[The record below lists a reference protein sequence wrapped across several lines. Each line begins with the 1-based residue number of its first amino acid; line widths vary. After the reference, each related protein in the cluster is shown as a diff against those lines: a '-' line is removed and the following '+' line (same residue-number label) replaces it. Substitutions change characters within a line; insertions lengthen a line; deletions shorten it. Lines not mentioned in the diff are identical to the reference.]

1 MSVLGLIF
9 DRLNIVGAFKQLG
22 STQQRKDTL
31 FALAFGQLLVQSTFI
46 PITLTIPSIATYFS
60 VDIDDASWSVIARL
74 LVLGSTVFISAR
86 LGDKYGYALV
96 FFVGL
101 IVMSIANLLAATSGN
116 LTQLIIWSGLGG
128 VGGALVSANS
138 NAILS
143 VVFSANERGRAF
155 AVPVTASRI
164 GTLLGVGL
172 YGLFLSFVSWRLVFV
187 STLLM
192 GLLAIYYSYPILKYH
207 FQGLLGERK
216 SIKINYLSAALLVA
230 TLSVFILSGSHLH
243 DGSESFTSPE
253 ALGYHVPMH
262 ALALALGLLFFVTQ
276 IRSSNPFLDFQYFR
290 RKYFSMALF
299 SNTTFHLSMLTI
311 FTLVPIVVEDGLGY
325 TPLVVSCI
333 LLVHQSFG
341 LWLPAIAGMIYD
353 RYNTRWLG
361 PVSLMLVAIGVGLL
375 GIFAAVV
382 PVWGIPILLIPASI
396 GTGLFISP
404 YNALVMNTLPENR
417 GFASGMLETTRQMG
431 HTIGT
436 TMAAMIL
443 GLSLPATIG
452 LISDIDAQIYYQQG
466 FRLAALTVVWIVSA
480 GCVVALF
487 QKVPVVVSTSG
498 PQEGSA
504 PASAD

>member
-230 TLSVFILSGSHLH
+230 TLSVFILSGSFQQGITGRVFFHSSH
-243 DGSESFTSPE
+243 SF
-253 ALGYHVPMH
+253 
-262 ALALALGLLFFVTQ
+262 LGL
-276 IRSSNPFLDFQYFR
+276 
-290 RKYFSMALF
+290 
-299 SNTTFHLSMLTI
+299 
-311 FTLVPIVVEDGLGY
+311 
-325 TPLVVSCI
+325 
-333 LLVHQSFG
+333 
-341 LWLPAIAGMIYD
+341 
-353 RYNTRWLG
+353 
-361 PVSLMLVAIGVGLL
+361 
-375 GIFAAVV
+375 
-382 PVWGIPILLIPASI
+382 
-396 GTGLFISP
+396 
-404 YNALVMNTLPENR
+404 
-417 GFASGMLETTRQMG
+417 
-431 HTIGT
+431 
-436 TMAAMIL
+436 
-443 GLSLPATIG
+443 
-452 LISDIDAQIYYQQG
+452 
-466 FRLAALTVVWIVSA
+466 
-480 GCVVALF
+480 
-487 QKVPVVVSTSG
+487 
-498 PQEGSA
+498 
-504 PASAD
+504 